1 MGNKSSLHMRGLGCA
16 LLLIC
21 AGLISACGPT
31 ATPQQDA
38 DEKKW
43 QASGVRSYTITV
55 LDARSIWHA
64 QINKVTVSDGKV
76 TASSATCVVAPAETQ
91 GCKTTA
97 FNPEEYTVT
106 GLFARA
112 RAQLNSDQVKWT
124 KINYDSAYGYPTS
137 ITYNNPKIID
147 GDWAL
152 IVNNFEVQK

>member
-1 MGNKSSLHMRGLGCA
+1 MHNKPSRYARSLVCA
-16 LLLIC
+16 LLLIG
-21 AGLISACGPT
+21 AALVSACGLFSS
-31 ATPQQDA
+31 PQQDA

-43 QASGVRSYTITV
+43 QASGVHSYTITV

-76 TASSATCVVAPAETQ
+76 TASSATCAVAPAETQ

-112 RAQLNSDQVKWT
+112 KTQLNSDQAKWT
-124 KINYDSAYGYPTS
+124 KINYDSEYGYPSS
-137 ITYNNPKIID
+137 ITFNNPQIID

-152 IVNNFEVQK
+152 IVKNFEVQK